1 MVKRALL
8 IGINYYNSN
17 SELHGC
23 INDVMSMNNLLID
36 AYGYNKTDICVLRDD
51 KMDNY
56 EMPTKSNILKQL
68 NKLVELSKEGD
79 EIWIHYSGH
88 GSYIRDKNGEE
99 YDGKDEIILPCDYS
113 LGNIIVDDELK
124 IILHNSKGLIYIT
137 LDCCHSG
144 TGWDLPYLFR
154 TYRNRLYRWRMGN
167 NMNNNN
173 IYMLSGSRDYQTA
186 ADYYNKEYINS
197 MGAFTNALIEC
208 LRFNNHNVS
217 LIKLNTDINLY
228 LRTKNFSQLSELT
241 SSNIQPN
248 NIRITRSGIIKDNN
262 NNVLTSNIIKNNMKS
277 IIS

>member
-8 IGINYYNSN
+8 IGINYLNSDAK
-17 SELHGC
+17 LYGC

-36 AYGYNKTDICVLRDD
+36 AYGYNKSNITILRDD
-51 KMDNY
+51 NADGY
-56 EMPTKSNILKQL
+56 EMPTKANIL
-68 NKLVELSKEGD
+68 NKLNQIVSFSNYGD

-88 GSYIRDKNGEE
+88 GSYIKDTNNDE

-113 LGNIIVDDELK
+113 STNVIVDDELK
-124 IILHNSKGLIYIT
+124 KIFHNSKGLIYIT

-154 TYRNRLYRWRMGN
+154 TYNNNIYRWRLGSP
-167 NMNNNN
+167 MNNSN

-186 ADYYNKEYINS
+186 ADYYNNEYSNN

-217 LIKLNTDINLY
+217 MFKLNNDINLY
-228 LRTKNFSQLSELT
+228 LKTKNFTQICEYT
-241 SSNIQPN
+241 SSNYTPSN
-248 NIRITRSGIIKDNN
+248 VKITRSGIL
-262 NNVLTSNIIKNNMKS
+262 NVQNKQLTNNIILNNMRS
-277 IIS
+277 VLR